1 VPHLG
6 VPELLIILLIIIIV
20 FGVGKL
26 PELGGALGRSIRE
39 FRKATSGLD
48 EEEKEKERKIS
59 CLLVPGRKISCLLVP
74 GGFRWLWLG
83 LWCLLPPSSGQLNLL
98 TPP

>member
-1 VPHLG
+1 LAWRGQRGIILPEQWVRRWEVPHLG

-48 EEEKEKERKIS
+48 EEEKEKEK
-59 CLLVPGRKISCLLVP
+59 KD
-74 GGFRWLWLG
+74 
-83 LWCLLPPSSGQLNLL
+83 
-98 TPP
+98 